1 MTHRMLV
8 TYFTGTGT
16 TRGVAERLAHAI
28 GADLRQ
34 IVPAE
39 PYTAA
44 DLDWT
49 DPNSRTSVEH
59 RHKEMRP
66 AIAGPIDVSGYDVVF
81 VGFPLWWE
89 TAPRIIRTFLEG
101 RDFTGR
107 TIVTFATSSSST
119 RGADGER
126 LHDCAPGADWRTGR
140 RIPAREDEKTLA
152 AWVGGLGL

>member
-1 MTHRMLV
+1 MAHRMLV
-8 TYFTGTGT
+8 VYFTGTGT
-16 TRGVAERLAHAI
+16 TKGVAERLARAA

-39 PYTAA
+39 PYTAS

-49 DPNSRTSVEH
+49 DPNSRASVEH

-66 AIAGPIDVSGYDVVF
+66 AIARPVDVSGYDVVF

-89 TAPRIIRTFLEG
+89 TAPRIIRTFLESQ
-101 RDFTGR
+101 DFAGK

-119 RGADGER
+119 RGADGAR
-126 LHDCAPGADWRTGR
+126 LHDCAPDARWLVGR
-140 RIPAREDEKTLA
+140 RIASRDNEKALA
-152 AWVGGLGL
+152 AWVEGLGL